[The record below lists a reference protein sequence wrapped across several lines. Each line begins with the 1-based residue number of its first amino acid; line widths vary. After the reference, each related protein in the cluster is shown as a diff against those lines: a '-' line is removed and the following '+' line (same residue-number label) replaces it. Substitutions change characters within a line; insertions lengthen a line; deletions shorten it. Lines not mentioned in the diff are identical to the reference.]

1 MRSFAPL
8 FPSYREITP
17 MQLVKAYNVRIKS
30 KYANGLLKTRP
41 TLIVHKMR
49 KITRFRNA

>member
-8 FPSYREITP
+8 FPSYWEITP

-30 KYANGLLKTRP
+30 KICQWSIENETDFNSPQNEKNHT
-41 TLIVHKMR
+41 IS
-49 KITRFRNA
+49 